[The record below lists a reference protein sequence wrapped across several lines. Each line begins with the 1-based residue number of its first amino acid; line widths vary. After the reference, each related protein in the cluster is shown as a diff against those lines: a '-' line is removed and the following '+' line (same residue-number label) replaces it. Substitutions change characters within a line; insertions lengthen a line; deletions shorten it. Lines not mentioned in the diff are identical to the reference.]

1 MSTKEG
7 YVPKTFTDSGT
18 GETFEGGAT
27 HRFEP
32 GAHANYAAAGLF
44 GDAPTKA
51 AVAKR
56 APAPRKPKAAKP
68 ASKRAAKPAAADVT
82 PTPPAAPAAAP
93 AGGES
98 TAS

>member
-44 GDAPTKA
+44 GDAPAKT

-56 APAPRKPKAAKP
+56 APAPRKPKATKP
-68 ASKRAAKPAAADVT
+68 APKRAVKPSAADAA
-82 PTPPAAPAAAP
+82 PTAAVAPAAAP

-98 TAS
+98 TTS